1 MERKYSIT
9 VLEYA
14 VQRGFSN
21 TFVFSGYYGNGE
33 QTDVTYT
40 INVIKGEAGIIV
52 IDTGYDDS
60 YEEHR
65 KLAEGMN
72 ITQYRSPA
80 KVLRKIGI
88 EPEDVQYVILTHA
101 HWDHMG
107 GVNLFPNAKFYIQ
120 SDELCNWIKTMCLPY
135 KYNTLKVS
143 MSNVSIENCI
153 NLIKENRLVL
163 LDGEVDNLFPGIS
176 IRVGQMG
183 HSFASNIVIVET
195 AGKKYVMVGDC
206 AYVKGN
212 IMGGNDDGISMP
224 NGFGI
229 GSAYQSIL
237 TMQDIL
243 KYADGK
249 IDNVLIGHEMGTWN
263 QYESVCTGDGLHV
276 AYVEK

>member
-153 NLIKENRLVL
+153 NLIKHFR
-163 LDGEVDNLFPGIS
+163 
-176 IRVGQMG
+176 
-183 HSFASNIVIVET
+183 
-195 AGKKYVMVGDC
+195 K
-206 AYVKGN
+206 
-212 IMGGNDDGISMP
+212 
-224 NGFGI
+224 
-229 GSAYQSIL
+229 
-237 TMQDIL
+237 
-243 KYADGK
+243 
-249 IDNVLIGHEMGTWN
+249 
-263 QYESVCTGDGLHV
+263 SV
-276 AYVEK
+276 